1 MSLLDSLN
9 ESQRDAVLH
18 VDGPL
23 LLLAGAGSGKT
34 RALMFRIA
42 HLIDAHGVDPR
53 SILAVTFTNKA
64 AEEMKD
70 RLEKLVGPRSR
81 DIWAKTF
88 HATCAQLLRW
98 EIEALGGY
106 TRSFTIFDSSDQVAL
121 MKRVLLDL
129 RIGEQKL
136 DARSV
141 LSAVS
146 RAKNDMVGPQQYAN
160 ASTNYHEEQVGKA
173 YDGYQKRLVDHNALD
188 FDDLIGL
195 TTRLFEE
202 HPAILEKYQ
211 DRWRYLHVDEYQDTN
226 HSQYTLT
233 RLLAEKHHNI
243 CVVGDDDQS
252 IYSWRGADLRNILD
266 FERDYPKTTVIH
278 LDQNYRCTQN
288 ILAAAQE
295 VVRFNRRRRPKQ
307 LFTQNPEGSLIRYF
321 EAFDERT
328 EADFVAEQIAKAHAD
343 GGGPYSRNA
352 VFYRINAQSRN
363 FEEALR
369 SRNIPYQIIGSVRF
383 YERAEV
389 KDVLAYLRVLVNPRD
404 ELSLLRVINTPARG
418 IGKTTLDRLRAFA
431 AEGQMSVL
439 DALVRVEE
447 IGTLAPAAKRKL
459 AKFHAL
465 ILSIDA
471 SRPVSEV
478 VEDVLEKTGYVKE
491 LRKRGRVEDDA
502 RLENLAE
509 LVTATAD
516 YQARA
521 DDPSAGGYLESVTLA
536 SDLDSMADASDLV
549 TLMTLHSAKGLEY
562 PVVFLTGMEEGLFPH
577 QRALARELE
586 LEEERRLCY
595 VGMTR
600 AMEDLYLTRARVR
613 RIHGYAQ
620 ETLRSRFLDEVPQH
634 LVEELDSWGPQES
647 YGSRNTAWN
656 KGGFSRLEKAAP
668 KTGSGPARRKRP
680 ATRPSNPTPRPKA
693 VSTFDAAPQTTG
705 EMGFLQ
711 VGARVSHASFGA
723 GEVAS
728 VDGAGDNMR
737 VTVQFDE
744 AGPKSLLVAFA
755 KLEPMG

>member
-1 MSLLDSLN
+1 MALLDSLN
-9 ESQRDAVLH
+9 DAQRDAVLH
-18 VDGPL
+18 TDGPL

-34 RALMFRIA
+34 RALMYRIA
-42 HLIDAHGVDPR
+42 HLIQDQGVDAR

-64 AEEMKD
+64 AEEMKG
-70 RLEKLVGPRSR
+70 RLEQIVGPRSR
-81 DIWAKTF
+81 DIWARTF

-98 EIEALGGY
+98 DIEALGGY
-106 TRSFTIFDSSDQVAL
+106 TRGFTIFDSSDQVAL

-129 RIGEQKL
+129 NIGEQKL

-141 LSAVS
+141 LSAVG
-146 RAKNDMVGPQQYAN
+146 RAKNELMGPQQHSN
-160 ASTNYHEEQVGKA
+160 AATNYYEEQVGKI
-173 YDGYQKRLVDHNALD
+173 YDAYQKRLVDHNALD
-188 FDDLIGL
+188 FDDLIVL
-195 TTRLFEE
+195 TVRLFEE

-211 DRWRYLHVDEYQDTN
+211 DRWRYVHVDEYQDTN

-233 RLLAEKHHNI
+233 RMLAAKRSNI

-252 IYSWRGADLRNILD
+252 IYSWRGADIRNILD

-307 LFTQNPEGSLIRYF
+307 LFTQNSEGSLIRYF

-328 EADFVAEQIAKAHAD
+328 EADFVAEQIATAHEND
-343 GGGPYSRNA
+343 GTAYGRHA

-363 FEEALR
+363 FEESLR
-369 SRNIPYQIIGSVRF
+369 HRNIPYQIIGSVRF

-389 KDVLAYLRVLVNPRD
+389 KDILAYLRVLVNPRD

-418 IGKTTLDRLRAFA
+418 IGKTTLERLRAYA
-431 AEGQMSVL
+431 TDNRLSVL
-439 DALVRVEE
+439 DAIAQVDD
-447 IGTLAPAAKRKL
+447 IGALGTAPKRNL
-459 AKFHAL
+459 GKFHAL
-465 ILSIDA
+465 LQSIDIA
-471 SRPVSEV
+471 KPVSEV
-478 VEDVLEKTGYVKE
+478 VEDLLERTGYLKG
-491 LRKRGRVEDDA
+491 LRERGRVEDDA

-509 LVTATAD
+509 LVTATAE
-516 YQARA
+516 YQSRA
-521 DDPSAGGYLESVTLA
+521 ENPTASGYLESVTLA
-536 SDLDSMADASDLV
+536 SDLDSLVDASEMV
-549 TLMTLHSAKGLEY
+549 TLMTLHSAKGLEF

-577 QRALARELE
+577 QRALAKELE

-600 AMEDLYLTRARVR
+600 AMSDLYLTRARVR

-634 LVEELDSWGPQES
+634 LVEELDSWGAQES
-647 YGSRNTAWN
+647 YGSRSTAWN

-668 KTGSGPARRKRP
+668 KSAAPTRRRSRP
-680 ATRPSNPTPRPKA
+680 ADPKPRPKS
-693 VSTFDAAPQTTG
+693 VSTFDASPQTDG
-705 EMGFLQ
+705 EMGFLR
-711 VGARVSHASFGA
+711 VSARVAHASFGK
-723 GEVAS
+723 GEVMS
-728 VDGAGDNMR
+728 VEGAGDNMR
-737 VTVQFDE
+737 VTVKFDD

-755 KLEPMG
+755 KLEPVG